1 MDELYLENIDE
12 YVTDQNKIVTYK
24 WLSYTLGVHVNQAK
38 QMLYD
43 YVERK
48 RKENSGVQL
57 HVTYL
62 VTGKHV
68 QNGYPYHKVAIVKEE
83 KLEAVKSKL
92 AVVSSVHV
100 YSIQKAVLKDSGPL
114 FSTDYDIIKA
124 NLEICNRFSAIQC
137 TFAVRR
143 APSEIT
149 KSHKSSQE
157 SNEQQVTSA
166 PKTNGHGLP
175 PSSKATSQ
183 PPKGIMGMFAAKG
196 NSKTQTTSK
205 DSKPEVKEAPQASTA
220 SSKSTTKS
228 NTVNNFFGKA
238 SMKKKANSEL
248 EQMVKEEK
256 SCTQRASPEPET
268 EVCMSSTAD
277 RPVEKV
283 EEEPAEQPV
292 ESPIPRA
299 ESAVQQK
306 KGKKS
311 KVKRSDVSDSDDE
324 KTTKK
329 KRRRI
334 KKPVSESSED
344 EDAPASPAAMEE
356 LPSKSPPRPAV
367 KAEPESLPAEAQPT
381 GKKRKRRRVL
391 KSHTFMDEEGCIV
404 TEKRYET
411 ESCTDSESES
421 VKPKPKP
428 KQSAPPAAKQEP
440 KASKKGAAAS
450 SRGGKQAS
458 IMGFF
463 QKK

>member
-24 WLSYTLGVHVNQAK
+24 WLSLTLGVHVNQAK

-48 RKENSGVQL
+48 RKDNAGAQL

-62 VTGKHV
+62 VTGKHL
-68 QNGYPYHKVAIVKEE
+68 QNGYSFHKVAVVKEE

-124 NLEICNRFSAIQC
+124 NLDICSKFSAIQC
-137 TFAVRR
+137 DFVVRR
-143 APSEIT
+143 APSEISRSQT
-149 KSHKSSQE
+149 GSQE
-157 SNEQQVTSA
+157 SSEQQTSSVPIA
-166 PKTNGHGLP
+166 NGHGPP
-175 PSSKATSQ
+175 PSSKATSKT
-183 PPKGIMGMFAAKG
+183 PKGIMGMFGAKPS
-196 NSKTQTTSK
+196 SKPQTTSNN
-205 DSKPEVKEAPQASTA
+205 SKPDVKESPASAA
-220 SSKSTTKS
+220 SSKSTAKA
-228 NTVNNFFGKA
+228 NAVNNFFGKA
-238 SMKKKANSEL
+238 SMKKKASSEL

-256 SCTQRASPEPET
+256 PAAQPIIPEPET
-268 EVCMSSTAD
+268 EVAMTAEKSVEKPEEE
-277 RPVEKV
+277 PVEK
-283 EEEPAEQPV
+283 PV
-292 ESPIPRA
+292 ETQPASKTNS
-299 ESAVQQK
+299 EVQQK

-334 KKPVSESSED
+334 KKPVSESSDD
-344 EDAPASPAAMEE
+344 EASLAAQEE
-356 LPSKSPPRPAV
+356 QPPSPPPSPEPALKV
-367 KAEPESLPAEAQPT
+367 EPESQPIANT
-381 GKKRKRRRVL
+381 EKKRKRRRVL
-391 KSHTFMDEEGCIV
+391 KSNTFMDEEGCIV
-404 TEKRYET
+404 TEKKYES

-421 VKPKPKP
+421 SKAKLPTAPKK
-428 KQSAPPAAKQEP
+428 SAPAVKHES
-440 KASKKGAAAS
+440 KASKKAAAAPS
-450 SRGGKQAS
+450 KGVKQAS